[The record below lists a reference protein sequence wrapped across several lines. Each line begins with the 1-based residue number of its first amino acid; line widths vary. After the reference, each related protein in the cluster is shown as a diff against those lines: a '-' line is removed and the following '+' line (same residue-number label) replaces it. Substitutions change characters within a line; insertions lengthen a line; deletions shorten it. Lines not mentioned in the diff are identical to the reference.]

1 MDKILQTTSYIETA
15 RLAVQYQFSFS
26 SCKEIIQEHSTL
38 LQLSEFKQTS
48 AIISSNTSSYPLCIS
63 FKLSVLTNLDF
74 PHQYRRGD
82 PYDCPAHSW
91 SHSDVKHRAD
101 PVQPPGQ
108 IPEVRH
114 K

>member
-74 PHQYRRGD
+74 PHQYIVNTINNFPYKLHHVKEYLD
-82 PYDCPAHSW
+82 PYGVHY
-91 SHSDVKHRAD
+91 
-101 PVQPPGQ
+101 
-108 IPEVRH
+108 IIIFN
-114 K
+114 